1 MAEDGGKSSRMMQ
14 RQAVPV
20 TTDIVLLGAGHAHVQ
35 VIRAFGMNPVTGVR
49 VTVITDRL
57 QAPYSGML
65 PGCIAGDY
73 AADDIH
79 IDVARLAR
87 ETGCR
92 LIHAEATGIDRATKW
107 VLLKERP
114 PVAYD
119 WLSINVGITPDLSG
133 IAKATGHAVPVKPIA
148 GILGRLERA
157 EAAVR
162 SFPRPAK
169 LAVIGGGPAGI
180 ELAIALADRNR
191 RLARFPSEIT
201 LIAGSG
207 LAPALNAGMRRRARG
222 ALESHSIVVVEGD
235 RAVGLEAGAV
245 LLASGRRVE
254 TDVPFVSTS
263 AKLPLW
269 LTATDLSKA
278 ENGGIAVRPTLQSMD
293 DEAIFAAGDCATM
306 LHDPRPR
313 AGVFAVRQGP
323 FLARNLMAAV
333 RGERLESYR
342 PQRDFLTILRTGAGQ
357 AIAGRGRFLSVE
369 GGWVWRW
376 KDRIDQAFM
385 AMFRVADADP
395 SDESADMRCG
405 GCAAKVGPDPLAAAL
420 ARLPAPVGNSDIVIG
435 LDAPDDAAVI
445 RWGHDLQP
453 NAPLLVQSVDQ
464 FRAFIDDAYLFGR
477 IAANHALNDI
487 HAMGGTPHHA
497 LALATL
503 PHGPSDKVSEELFQ
517 LLAGARAT
525 LDEAGCPLAGG
536 HSSEGEALALGLAVS
551 GRLDAPAIAK
561 QGGKAGDRL
570 ILTKALGS
578 GIVFAADMR
587 ASAPA
592 AAVEAML
599 KEMLVSNAAA
609 SRILRAHGARAMTD
623 VSGFGLAGHLAEML
637 GQRLG
642 AMLASDS
649 LPWSQGVMAL
659 ADKGFASSLLPEN
672 RRLIR
677 HLCDP
682 AGISERLLAILFD
695 PQTAGGLLAAVP
707 QERAGDALAA
717 LLAAGYAHA
726 ADIGALTG
734 RPGISI
740 G

>member
-1 MAEDGGKSSRMMQ
+1 VAEDGGMM
-14 RQAVPV
+14 RRHIGPV

-35 VIRAFGMNPVTGVR
+35 VIRSFGMDPVPGVR
-49 VTVITDRL
+49 ITVITDRL

-73 AADDIH
+73 TADDIH

-87 ETGCR
+87 DTGCR
-92 LIHAEATGIDRATKW
+92 LIHAEAIGVDRAKKQ
-107 VLLKERP
+107 VLLKGRP

-133 IAKATGHAVPVKPIA
+133 IAGAAGYAVPVKPIA

-162 SFPRPAK
+162 CFPRPAK
-169 LAVIGGGPAGI
+169 LAVIGGGAAGI

-207 LAPALNAGMRRRARG
+207 LAPSLNAQMRKRSRRALK
-222 ALESHSIVVVEGD
+222 AYSIAIVEGD
-235 RAVGLEAGAV
+235 RAVSVEAGAV
-245 LLASGRRVE
+245 LLASGQRIV

-263 AKLPLW
+263 ARLPEW
-269 LTATDLSKA
+269 LTAVDLPKA
-278 ENGGIAVRPTLQSMD
+278 DNGGIAVRPTLQSMD
-293 DEAIFAAGDCATM
+293 DDAIFATGDCATM

-333 RGERLESYR
+333 RGEALAIYK
-342 PQRDFLTILRTGAGQ
+342 PQRDFLTILRTGKGT
-357 AIAGRGRFLSVE
+357 AIAGRGRFLTIE
-369 GGWVWRW
+369 GNWVWHW

-385 AMFRVADADP
+385 AMFKVADADP
-395 SDESADMRCG
+395 SDESVDMRCG

-420 ARLPAPVGNSDIVIG
+420 ARLPRPVASADIAIG

-445 RWGHDLQP
+445 RWGKG
-453 NAPLLVQSVDQ
+453 PLLVQSVDQ
-464 FRAFIDDAYLFGR
+464 FRAFIDDAYIFGR

-487 HAMGGTPHHA
+487 HAMGAKPHHA

-503 PHGPSDKVSEELFQ
+503 PFGPSDKVSEELFQ

-525 LDEAGCPLAGG
+525 LDDAACPLVGG

-551 GRLDAPAIAK
+551 GRLDVAAISK
-561 QGGKAGDRL
+561 QGGNVDDRL
-570 ILTKALGS
+570 IITKALGS

-587 ASAPA
+587 ATAPA

-609 SRILRAHGARAMTD
+609 SRILRDHGARGMTD
-623 VSGFGLAGHLAEML
+623 VSGFGLTGHLAEML
-637 GQRLG
+637 GPGIG
-642 AMLASDS
+642 AILAIDA
-649 LPWSQGVMAL
+649 LPLSKGVLAL
-659 ADKGFASSLLPEN
+659 AGKGFASSLLPEN

-677 HLCDP
+677 HLSDP
-682 AGISERLLAILFD
+682 SGISEALLAVLFD

-707 QERAGDALAA
+707 TEHAGDALAA
-717 LLAAGYAHA
+717 LRAAGYLHA
-726 ADIGALTG
+726 ADIGALKAQ
-734 RPGISI
+734 PGIRI
-740 G
+740 V

>member
-1 MAEDGGKSSRMMQ
+1 VAEISGMMQ
-14 RQAVPV
+14 RQAGPV

-35 VIRAFGMNPVTGVR
+35 VIRAFGMDPVPGVR

-73 AADDIH
+73 TTDDIH

-87 ETGCR
+87 ATGCR
-92 LIHAEATGIDRATKW
+92 LIHARATGIDRAKKQ
-107 VLLKERP
+107 VLLKDRP

-133 IAKATGHAVPVKPIA
+133 IAGAAGYAVPVKPIA

-162 SFPRPAK
+162 NFPRPAK

-207 LAPALNAGMRRRARG
+207 LAPSLNAGMRTRARH
-222 ALESHSIVVVEGD
+222 ALESHSISIIEGD

-245 LLASGRRVE
+245 LLASGRRIVM
-254 TDVPFVSTS
+254 DVPFVSTS
-263 AKLPLW
+263 ARLPEW
-269 LTATDLSKA
+269 LTAVDLAKA
-278 ENGGIAVRPTLQSMD
+278 DNGGIAVRPTLQSMD
-293 DEAIFAAGDCATM
+293 DDAIFAAGDCATM

-323 FLARNLMAAV
+323 FLARNLRASA
-333 RGERLESYR
+333 RGEALTIYK
-342 PQRDFLTILRTGAGQ
+342 PQRDFLAILRTGKET
-357 AIAGRGRFLSVE
+357 AIAGRGRFLAVE

-376 KDRIDQAFM
+376 KDRIDRAFM
-385 AMFRVADADP
+385 AMFNVADADP
-395 SDESADMRCG
+395 SDERVDMRCG

-420 ARLPAPVGNSDIVIG
+420 ARLPTPVANADIAIG
-435 LDAPDDAAVI
+435 LDAPDDATVI
-445 RWGHDLQP
+445 RWGKG
-453 NAPLLVQSVDQ
+453 PLLVQSVDQ
-464 FRAFIDDAYLFGR
+464 FRAFIEDAYVFGR

-487 HAMGGTPHHA
+487 HAMGAKPHHA

-503 PHGPSDKVSEELFQ
+503 PFGPSDKVSEELFQ

-525 LDEAGCPLAGG
+525 LDEASCPLVGG

-551 GRLDAPAIAK
+551 GRLEAPAIAK
-561 QGGKAGDRL
+561 QGGKVGDRL

-609 SRILRAHGARAMTD
+609 SRILRDHGARGMTD

-637 GQRLG
+637 GRGIG
-642 AMLASDS
+642 AMLTSES
-649 LPWSQGVMAL
+649 LPLCRGVKAL
-659 ADKGFASSLLPEN
+659 AERGFASSLLPEN

-677 HLCDP
+677 HLSDP
-682 AGISERLLAILFD
+682 AGISEVLLTILFD

-707 QERAGDALAA
+707 AAGARDALAA
-717 LLAAGYAHA
+717 LRAAGYSQAT
-726 ADIGALTG
+726 DIGALTAK
-734 RPGISI
+734 PGIEI
-740 G
+740 T

>member
-1 MAEDGGKSSRMMQ
+1 MAASGGKSSGMMQ
-14 RQAVPV
+14 RQTGPV

-35 VIRAFGMNPVTGVR
+35 VIRTFGMNPVQGVR

-73 AADDIH
+73 TADDIH

-87 ETGCR
+87 DMGCR
-92 LIHAEATGIDRATKW
+92 LIHAGAIGIDRAKKQ
-107 VLLKERP
+107 VLLKDRP
-114 PVAYD
+114 PIAYD
-119 WLSINVGITPDLSG
+119 WLSINVGITPDMSS
-133 IAKATGHAVPVKPIA
+133 IAGATGYAVPVKPIA

-207 LAPALNAGMRRRARG
+207 LAPSLNAGMRKRARRA
-222 ALESHSIVVVEGD
+222 LEGHSITVVEGD
-235 RAVGLEAGAV
+235 RAVSLEAGAV
-245 LLASGRRVE
+245 LLASGRRIV

-263 AKLPLW
+263 ARLPEW
-269 LTATDLSKA
+269 LTAVDLSKA
-278 ENGGIAVRPTLQSMD
+278 DNGGIAVRPTLQSMD
-293 DEAIFAAGDCATM
+293 DDAIFAAGDCATM
-306 LHDPRPR
+306 RHDPRPR

-323 FLARNLMAAV
+323 FLTRNLMAAA
-333 RGERLESYR
+333 RGEALAAYK
-342 PQRDFLTILRTGAGQ
+342 PQRDFLTILRTGKGT

-369 GGWVWRW
+369 GNWVWRW

-385 AMFRVADADP
+385 AMFKVADADP

-420 ARLPAPVGNSDIVIG
+420 ARLPRLVASADIAIG
-435 LDAPDDAAVI
+435 LHAPDDAAVI
-445 RWGHDLQP
+445 RWGKG
-453 NAPLLVQSVDQ
+453 PLLVQSVDQ
-464 FRAFIDDAYLFGR
+464 FRAFIDDAWLFGR
-477 IAANHALNDI
+477 IAANHALNDVY
-487 HAMGGTPHHA
+487 AMGGTPHHA

-503 PHGPSDKVSEELFQ
+503 PFGPSAKVSEELFQ

-525 LDEAGCPLAGG
+525 LDEAGCPLVGG
-536 HSSEGEALALGLAVS
+536 HSSEGEALTLGLAVS
-551 GRLDAPAIAK
+551 GRLEAPAIPK
-561 QGGKAGDRL
+561 QGGQAGDRL

-587 ASAPA
+587 AFAPA
-592 AAVEAML
+592 FAVEVML
-599 KEMLVSNAAA
+599 KEMLLSNAAA
-609 SRILRAHGARAMTD
+609 SRILRDHGARGMTD

-637 GQRLG
+637 GQGIG
-642 AMLASDS
+642 AMLAGNR
-649 LPWSQGVMAL
+649 LPLSRGVMEL

-677 HLCDP
+677 HLSDP
-682 AGISERLLAILFD
+682 TGISEALLAILFD

-707 QERAGDALAA
+707 ADGAGEALAA
-717 LLAAGYAHA
+717 LHGAGYPHA
-726 ADIGALTG
+726 ADIGALTAM
-734 RPGISI
+734 PGIKI
-740 G
+740 A

>member
-1 MAEDGGKSSRMMQ
+1 MVENSGMMQ
-14 RQAVPV
+14 RQAGPV

-35 VIRAFGMNPVTGVR
+35 VIREFGMNPVPGVR

-73 AADDIH
+73 TADDIH

-87 ETGCR
+87 DAGCR
-92 LIHAEATGIDRATKW
+92 LIHAEAAGIDRGKKQ
-107 VLLKERP
+107 VLLTGRP

-133 IAKATGHAVPVKPIA
+133 IAGAAGYAVPVKPIA

-201 LIAGSG
+201 LIAGGG
-207 LAPALNAGMRRRARG
+207 LAPSLNAGMRKRARY
-222 ALESHSIVVVEGD
+222 ALEAQGISVVESD

-245 LLASGRRVE
+245 LLSSGRRIA

-263 AKLPLW
+263 ARLPEW
-269 LTATDLSKA
+269 LTTVELAKA
-278 ENGGIAVRPTLQSMD
+278 DNGGIAVRPTLQSLD

-323 FLARNLMAAV
+323 ILARNLMAAAH
-333 RGERLESYR
+333 GEALATYK
-342 PQRDFLTILRTGAGQ
+342 PQRDFLTILRTGEGTAV
-357 AIAGRGRFLSVE
+357 AGRGRFLSVE

-395 SDESADMRCG
+395 SDESIDMRCG
-405 GCAAKVGPDPLAAAL
+405 GCAAKLGPDPLAAAL
-420 ARLPAPVGNSDIVIG
+420 ARLPRPVASADIAVG

-445 RWGHDLQP
+445 RWGK
-453 NAPLLVQSVDQ
+453 APLLVQSVDQ

-503 PHGPSDKVSEELFQ
+503 PHGPSAKVSEELFQ

-525 LDEAGCPLAGG
+525 LDEAACPLVGG

-551 GRLDAPAIAK
+551 GRLDAPVIPK
-561 QGGKAGDRL
+561 QGGKPGDRL
-570 ILTKALGS
+570 ILTKAMGS

-592 AAVEAML
+592 ATVEAML
-599 KEMLVSNAAA
+599 KEMLISSAAA

-637 GQRLG
+637 AQGIG
-642 AMLASDS
+642 AVVASGS
-649 LPWSQGVMAL
+649 LPLSRGVMAL
-659 ADKGFASSLLPEN
+659 AGKGFASSLLPEN

-677 HLCDP
+677 HLADT
-682 AGISERLLAILFD
+682 AGISEALLAVLFD

-707 QERAGDALAA
+707 AESAGEALAA
-717 LLAAGYAHA
+717 LRAAGYPHA
-726 ADIGALTG
+726 ADIGALTAS
-734 RPGISI
+734 PGISLA
-740 G
+740 

>member
-1 MAEDGGKSSRMMQ
+1 MMQ
-14 RQAVPV
+14 RHAGPV

-35 VIRAFGMNPVTGVR
+35 VIRAFGMNQAAGVR
-49 VTVITDRL
+49 VTVIADRL

-73 AADDIH
+73 TADDIH

-87 ETGCR
+87 DAGCR
-92 LIHAEATGIDRATKW
+92 LIHAEATGIDRAKKQ
-107 VLLKERP
+107 VLLKDRP

-133 IAKATGHAVPVKPIA
+133 IVGAAGYAVPVKPIA

-169 LAVIGGGPAGI
+169 LAVIGGGAAGI

-207 LAPALNAGMRRRARG
+207 LAPSLNAGMRKRARRA
-222 ALESHSIVVVEGD
+222 LEAHSISIVEGD
-235 RAVGLEAGAV
+235 RAVGLEAGVV
-245 LLASGRRVE
+245 LLASGRRIT

-263 AKLPLW
+263 ARLPEW
-269 LTATDLSKA
+269 LTAVDLAKA
-278 ENGGIAVRPTLQSMD
+278 DNGGIAVRSTLQTID
-293 DEAIFAAGDCATM
+293 DNAIFAAGDCATM

-333 RGERLESYR
+333 RGDPLTVYK
-342 PQRDFLTILRTGAGQ
+342 PQRDFLTILRTGKGNAV
-357 AIAGRGRFLSVE
+357 AGRGRFLAVE
-369 GGWVWRW
+369 GSWVWRW

-385 AMFRVADADP
+385 AMFKVPDADP

-420 ARLPAPVGNSDIVIG
+420 TRLPPPVTSADIAIG

-445 RWGHDLQP
+445 RWGKG
-453 NAPLLVQSVDQ
+453 PLLVQSVDQ
-464 FRAFIDDAYLFGR
+464 FRAFIDDSYLFGR

-487 HAMGGTPHHA
+487 HAMGATPHHA

-503 PHGPSDKVSEELFQ
+503 PHGPSAKVSEGLFQ

-525 LDEAGCPLAGG
+525 LDEAACPLVGG

-551 GRLDAPAIAK
+551 GRLDAPAIPK

-578 GIVFAADMR
+578 GIIFAADMR
-587 ASAPA
+587 SSAPA

-599 KEMLVSNAAA
+599 KEMLLSNAAA
-609 SRILRAHGARAMTD
+609 SRILRIHGARGMTD

-637 GQRLG
+637 APGIG
-642 AMLASDS
+642 AVLASDS
-649 LPWSQGVMAL
+649 LPLSRGLMAL

-677 HLCDP
+677 HLADP
-682 AGISERLLAILFD
+682 AGISEKLLAILFD

-707 QERAGDALAA
+707 AEHAVNALAA
-717 LLAAGYAHA
+717 LRAAGYPHA
-726 ADIGALTG
+726 ADIGALMD
-734 RPGISI
+734 RAGII
-740 G
+740 IA

>member
-1 MAEDGGKSSRMMQ
+1 VAEDGSMMQ
-14 RQAVPV
+14 RQAGPV
-20 TTDIVLLGAGHAHVQ
+20 TSDVVLLGAGHAHVQ
-35 VIRAFGMNPVTGVR
+35 VIRAFSMNPVPGVR

-57 QAPYSGML
+57 LAPYSGML

-73 AADDIH
+73 TAHDIH

-87 ETGCR
+87 DAGCR
-92 LIHAEATGIDRATKW
+92 LIHAEATGIDRAKKQ
-107 VLLKERP
+107 VLLKDRP

-133 IAKATGHAVPVKPIA
+133 IAGAAGYAVPVKPIA

-180 ELAIALADRNR
+180 ELAIALADRSR

-201 LIAGSG
+201 LIAGGG
-207 LAPALNAGMRRRARG
+207 LAPSLNAGMRKRARRALDG
-222 ALESHSIVVVEGD
+222 HSILVVEGD

-245 LLASGRRVE
+245 LLSSGRRIA

-263 AKLPLW
+263 ARLPEW
-269 LTATDLSKA
+269 LTAVDHAKA
-278 ENGGIAVRPTLQSMD
+278 DNGGIAVRSTLQCMD

-323 FLARNLMAAV
+323 VLARNLMAAA
-333 RGERLESYR
+333 RGETLVNYR
-342 PQRDFLTILRTGAGQ
+342 PQRDFLTILRTGERT

-369 GGWVWRW
+369 GNWVWRW

-395 SDESADMRCG
+395 SDESIDMRCG

-420 ARLPAPVGNSDIVIG
+420 ARLPRPVASADIAVG
-435 LDAPDDAAVI
+435 LDTPDDAAVI
-445 RWGHDLQP
+445 RWGD
-453 NAPLLVQSVDQ
+453 APLLVQSVDQ
-464 FRAFIDDAYLFGR
+464 FRAFIDDAWLFGR

-503 PHGPSDKVSEELFQ
+503 PHGPSAKVSEELFQ

-525 LDEAGCPLAGG
+525 LDEAGCPLVGG
-536 HSSEGEALALGLAVS
+536 HSSEGEALALGLAVT
-551 GRLDAPAIAK
+551 GQLDAHAIAK
-561 QGGKAGDRL
+561 QGGKPGDRL

-609 SRILRAHGARAMTD
+609 SRILRAHGARGMTD

-637 GQRLG
+637 GHGIG
-642 AMLASDS
+642 ATITGAGLPLSTGVTDLAK
-649 LPWSQGVMAL
+649 
-659 ADKGFASSLLPEN
+659 KGFSSSLLPEN
-672 RRLIR
+672 RHLIR
-677 HLCDP
+677 HLSDP
-682 AGISERLLAILFD
+682 AGIGEALLAILFD

-707 QERAGDALAA
+707 AGRAGDALMA
-717 LLAAGYAHA
+717 LRVAGYPHA
-726 ADIGALTG
+726 ADIGVLTAKS
-734 RPGISI
+734 GISMA
-740 G
+740 